1 MKKILITGGCGF
13 VGRHLVKRLSMDK
26 NNEIIIVDNLS
37 TGLNLND
44 WPEHLKCKIKAV
56 IYDDCINFFEKSDE
70 KFDIIFHLA
79 AIVEGRLTIENNPLK
94 VAKDLMI
101 DSAMY
106 RWAIRTR
113 PKKIVYFSS
122 SAVYPIRLQTEKNNI
137 PLSEGLIDIRKN
149 IIDMP
154 DMSYG
159 WSKLTGEYLSYLAA
173 TKYGLNIVIY
183 RPFSGYGEDQDLSY
197 PFPAIMKRIIRN
209 EVPIQVWG
217 DGNQSRDFIYI
228 EDCVSGVLETY
239 NKINDASALN
249 LGTGVK
255 TSFKNLIKLA
265 CKINKVSYKIDPLL
279 EKPIGVYA
287 RYCDTK
293 KQKKVGFHV
302 EYSLEKGI
310 KVVCE
315 YLKNIKNDY

>member
-13 VGRHLVKRLSMDK
+13 VGRHLIKRLSRNK
-26 NNEIIIVDNLS
+26 NNEITIVDNLS
-37 TGLNLND
+37 TGLRFND
-44 WPEHLKCKIKAV
+44 WPEHLKCKIKEI

-70 KFDIIFHLA
+70 KFDVIFHLA
-79 AIVEGRLTIENNPLK
+79 AIVEGRLIIENDPLK

-122 SAVYPIRLQTEKNNI
+122 SAVYPIRLQTKENNI
-137 PLSEGLIDIRKN
+137 PLSEGLIDIRKS
-149 IIDMP
+149 IIAIP

-159 WSKLTGEYLSYLAA
+159 WSKLTGEYLSYLAT
-173 TKYGLNIVIY
+173 TKYGLNVAIY

-197 PFPAIMKRIIRN
+197 PFPAIMERIIRG

-228 EDCVSGVLETY
+228 EDCISGVLETY
-239 NKINDASALN
+239 RKINDATALN
-249 LGTGVK
+249 LGTGIK
-255 TSFKNLIKLA
+255 TSFRNLIRLA
-265 CKINKVSYKIDPLL
+265 CEINKVSYRIKPLL
-279 EKPIGVYA
+279 KKPIGVYA

-293 KQKKVGFHV
+293 KQKKFGFYPK
-302 EYSLEKGI
+302 YSLEKGI
-310 KVVCE
+310 KIVCE